1 MSESKTM
8 KQLHSIREKNH
19 ERMKH
24 LPAREWSREEH
35 RAFISMRGRAFS
47 PPLLCCSYCQTSSSY
62 GLLYHHLIKRLNDKL
77 FGVSLLGG

>member
-35 RAFISMRGRAFS
+35 RAFISMRGGLSALPFYVVRIVRHQAVTG
-47 PPLLCCSYCQTSSSY
+47 CSIITLS
-62 GLLYHHLIKRLNDKL
+62 KD
-77 FGVSLLGG
+77 